1 MTDRTRYWIW
11 LSQAL
16 DYGSAK
22 TKRIYSLYKDTKT
35 FYDGSEQEFRY
46 CGIFTE
52 KEITRLVNTPLVVA
66 DKIIEN
72 SKALGY
78 DIIEISDDRYPEKLR
93 AIDDPPAVIYV
104 SGVLPRFD
112 NGNCISIIGTRKA
125 TVYGIRTAFELGSSL
140 AKKNFVIIS
149 GGALGIDCA
158 AHRGVLQADGVT
170 VCVLGCG
177 INFDYLKENKSM
189 REQITRKG
197 AVISEYPPN
206 TSASSRNF
214 PQRNRIISALCEGLV
229 VVEAPKASGS
239 MITVNC
245 ALSQNKDIFSVM
257 GNVDSPYSEGTNALI
272 KDGAIPVTS
281 YKDIL
286 EFYSGVTD
294 EETKQDYTEEDIIAV
309 PTKLS
314 NKKDTTATDNKPV
327 ATHKSNISVS
337 ELEREVYYLLG
348 LEPMH
353 IDSIA
358 EKTGLP
364 VHIVTRVLSA
374 LEMNDLVENVGS
386 RYYSIK

>member
-1 MTDRTRYWIW
+1 MTDRTLYWIW
-11 LSQAL
+11 LSQAVG
-16 DYGSAK
+16 YASQK
-22 TKRIYSLYKDTKT
+22 PKRVNTLYKDIKT
-35 FYDGSEQEFRY
+35 LYEGGEQELRY

-52 KEITRLVNTPLVVA
+52 TEITKLLNTPL
-66 DKIIEN
+66 KISEDIIAVC
-72 SKALGY
+72 KDLGY
-78 DIIEISDDRYPEKLR
+78 TILDISEEAYPQKLR
-93 AIDDPPAVIYV
+93 EIEDPPAVLYIA
-104 SGVLPRFD
+104 GNLPSFD
-112 NGNCISIIGTRKA
+112 DKNCVSIIGTRKA

-140 AKKNFVIIS
+140 SKKDFIVIS

-158 AHRGVLQADGVT
+158 AHRGVLQSGGIT
-170 VCVLGCG
+170 ICVLGCG
-177 INFDYLKENKSM
+177 INYDYLKENKGM
-189 REQITRKG
+189 REQIKVNG

-206 TSASSRNF
+206 TAASSRNF

-229 VVEAPKASGS
+229 VVEAPKVSGS

-286 EFYSGVTD
+286 EYYIGVSD
-294 EETKQDYTEEDIIAV
+294 EDIKQDYNYEDIAAI
-309 PTKLS
+309 PTKLTS
-314 NKKDTTATDNKPV
+314 RKDTTATENKPV
-327 ATHKSNISVS
+327 ATHKSNTALSDS
-337 ELEREVYYLLG
+337 EREVYYLLG

-358 EKTGLP
+358 EKSGLP
-364 VHIVTRVLSA
+364 VHIVTRILSA